1 KMSSLGQ
8 LVAGVAHE
16 LNNPI
21 GYLYANMKELQKY
34 IDLLKQREDG
44 RNGDSVEYLKE
55 DIDQLILESVEGSE
69 RVKTIVENLR
79 KFSRLDEAEFKF
91 ADIHE
96 GLDSTV
102 MLVEKELNNR
112 IVLHKKYADIPPN
125 NCMPGHLNQVFLNM
139 LLNAI
144 QAIEG
149 NGNIWISTAIKDD
162 HVDIKFKDDGK
173 GISKKHIDKIFEPF
187 FTTKPVGTG
196 TGLGLSISYGIIH
209 EHGGN
214 IKVKSKK
221 KVGTTFII
229 SIPYKPLKK

>member
-1 KMSSLGQ
+1 MGQ

-34 IDLLKQREDG
+34 IDLLKQSEEG
-44 RNGDSVEYLKE
+44 KNEVSTEYIKE
-55 DIDQLILESVEGSE
+55 DIDQLIMESVEGSE

-96 GLDSTV
+96 GLDSTI
-102 MLVEKELNNR
+102 MLIEKELGER
-112 IVLHKKYADIPPN
+112 VKLHKKYAEIPAIS
-125 NCMPGHLNQVFLNM
+125 CMPGHLNQVFLNM

-144 QAIEG
+144 QAIDG
-149 NGNIWISTAIKDD
+149 DGNIWISTVIEDD
-162 HVDIKFKDDGK
+162 NVIITFKDDGK
-173 GISKKHIDKIFEPF
+173 GIPKKSIDKIFEPF
-187 FTTKPVGTG
+187 FTTKPVGMG
-196 TGLGLSISYGIIH
+196 TGLGLSISYGIIQ
-209 EHGGN
+209 EHGGV

-221 KVGTTFII
+221 KKGTTFII
-229 SIPYKPLKK
+229 SIPYKPSQK